1 MDSRWEWQGMA
12 MPYQGRKTRKPALEA
27 LEARWNPS
35 AIHLAPAVRIPTAV
49 AVNLGATGGA
59 TTRGT
64 IQSSEVDFFLISPKW
79 TATYDV
85 RVSPVAGSALD
96 PVTAIYTSK
105 GQRIALNDNEGPGSR
120 ASLLGVPLSAGQS
133 YYVAVT
139 NQRAERGGYT
149 LAVQAKLADDSCE
162 NNDALSSATSLG
174 AVSAP
179 LTVDNLVMADA
190 ADWYS
195 FSLAQANAG
204 AMARLDT
211 NAGNGT
217 LIFELYGSTGSRIS
231 LASAGGIQTLDLS
244 RQGAG
249 QYFLKVSGSR
259 GGWNSNYSLR
269 LDPGQVS
276 SPPGATPPS
285 NPPAVPT
292 PPSVAPAPST
302 PPAGST
308 PPSATPSPGNPS
320 VSVPPTVTPLPGTDL
335 PVVSEPD
342 PPGPTVPGNWT
353 ILVYMTAGN
362 LASFAQSDVN
372 ELEIL
377 ASTLPAGSRIGLFWD
392 QWDQQPIATGGGS
405 QAPWGSAGRAVVA
418 SDAASSAIST
428 NFELLGERNSGDRET
443 LSSFLSWGRQTLPAA
458 RTALVLWNHGSG
470 LGGSNYDSESS
481 DHLTIA
487 ETAGAIASQN
497 GWRPDILAYDACLM
511 AMAENAYGLR
521 QSANYLVASQESVEG
536 AGFPYAQ
543 SFAALATPNAAVAD
557 VVAGMVGAYSTA
569 TTGSTE
575 ATLSAIRLQGM
586 DALATALLSFT
597 TQAAQGNA
605 TDLAAFRRILTT
617 GAVGMYTEASYRDLR
632 SFMVSLGRED
642 SVSASIRTAAGRVV
656 SCLDAAIEAKTADYR
671 SSGGLSI
678 YMPRTP
684 AEEISDFMDHSAFIQ
699 ATEWTGFVNQ
709 VIGRQRGAPLGGV
722 ALDPTAAG
730 APGRGT
736 KKGLVPSQASS
747 NTTPSTIRTD
757 MAFLAWLLADE
768 ASKARPSGRR

>member
-1 MDSRWEWQGMA
+1 MA
-12 MPYQGRKTRKPALEA
+12 MPHLGRKTRKPALEA

-35 AIHLAPAVRIPTAV
+35 AVHLAPAVRIPTAV

-64 IQSSEVDFFLISPKW
+64 IQSSEVDFFLVSPKW

-85 RVSPVAGSALD
+85 RVSPVASSALD

-120 ASLLGVPLSAGQS
+120 ASLLSVPLSAGQS

-139 NQRAERGGYT
+139 NRRAERGGYT
-149 LAVQAKLADDSCE
+149 LAVQAKLADDSRE

-195 FSLAQANAG
+195 FSLAQAGAG

-211 NAGNGT
+211 NAGNGA

-231 LASAGGIQTLDLS
+231 LASPGGVQTLDLS

-259 GGWNSNYSLR
+259 GGWNPNYSLR

-276 SPPGATPPS
+276 PPPGGPTQPS
-285 NPPAVPT
+285 NPPPSPT
-292 PPSVAPAPST
+292 PPSVTPAPST
-302 PPAGST
+302 PASGST
-308 PPSATPSPGNPS
+308 PPPAAPYPGNPS
-320 VSVPPTVTPLPGTDL
+320 VPATPPMAPLPGTGL
-335 PVVSEPD
+335 PVVPAPD
-342 PPGPTVPGNWT
+342 PTGPTVPGNWT

-372 ELEIL
+372 ELETL

-405 QAPWGSAGRAVVA
+405 QAPWGTAGRAVVTADA
-418 SDAASSAIST
+418 SSSAITTS
-428 NFELLGERNSGDRET
+428 FDLLGERNTGDRTT

-487 ETAGAIASQN
+487 ETAAAIAEQN

-543 SFAALATPNAAVAD
+543 SFATLATPNAAVAD
-557 VVAGMVGAYSTA
+557 VVGGMVGAYSTA

-605 TDLAAFRRILTT
+605 TDLASFRRILAT
-617 GAVGMYTEASYRDLR
+617 GAIGMYTEASYRDLR

-642 SVSASIRTAAGRVV
+642 SVSASIRTAADRVV
-656 SCLDAAIEAKTADYR
+656 TCLDAAIEAKTADYR
-671 SSGGLSI
+671 NSGGLSI
-678 YMPRTP
+678 YLPRTP

-699 ATEWTGFVNQ
+699 ATDWGGFVNQ

-736 KKGLVPSQASS
+736 KKGLVSPQASANS
-747 NTTPSTIRTD
+747 LPSTNRTD

-768 ASKARPSGRR
+768 ASKARASGRR